1 MSKKNDKKQ
10 KQKDQIMTLAD
21 QAKLL
26 IGQNQYLQER
36 INNYNKQ
43 IQMIKN
49 FMNKIS
55 DKNKITENK
64 TKDKNNINYIKEE
77 YTKFYSELKQSI
89 LKQKESKKKIFQ
101 KYESF
106 KDKYLDDISGSKNI
120 KEDAFIL
127 SYSLESKL
135 NVIKKL
141 KENIHSSRDYN
152 IFREPKRE
160 TLVSNRI
167 GEDYIDDNNQEC
179 QRYALYEFRQ
189 FNKYNNKC
197 RKRLKII
204 KGNKDK
210 IASLNNIIDYFNQK
224 IRGVNDKYK
233 INSIKS
239 SDHINYKSNKI
250 FGNHGIF
257 KKNFSEKEINY
268 NMTDVNFINKDT
280 NMLEEEQ
287 TFNFG
292 KIDKNLFNKRKEQK
306 KSKKLKFQTM
316 DELFDPTNNEGEK
329 EAIIDDELHSD
340 EDLIFEKKIK
350 PKKRIISDYKPQIE
364 KIIPN
369 LYFSQI
375 EFNKSKLMNE
385 ADLYSYQRRKLQT
398 QNMDENIKIFK
409 TKIKTLKRRC
419 KIYEIKMETL
429 INFIKNLED
438 DYNRLKS
445 IKIPM
450 TIQQNDLNFMKK
462 EFLNRNT
469 KDVIDEEDEINYQ
482 KELDDYLNDP
492 DLNDPYFVQNTQSD
506 ISHRQIIKSSN
517 MIKQIKNENIN
528 NDDKHKKKKYDNKTT
543 RYNKKEKVH
552 RLNSK

>member
-179 QRYALYEFRQ
+179 QRYA
-189 FNKYNNKC
+189 
-197 RKRLKII
+197 
-204 KGNKDK
+204 
-210 IASLNNIIDYFNQK
+210 
-224 IRGVNDKYK
+224 
-233 INSIKS
+233 
-239 SDHINYKSNKI
+239 
-250 FGNHGIF
+250 
-257 KKNFSEKEINY
+257 
-268 NMTDVNFINKDT
+268 
-280 NMLEEEQ
+280 
-287 TFNFG
+287 
-292 KIDKNLFNKRKEQK
+292 
-306 KSKKLKFQTM
+306 
-316 DELFDPTNNEGEK
+316 
-329 EAIIDDELHSD
+329 
-340 EDLIFEKKIK
+340 
-350 PKKRIISDYKPQIE
+350 
-364 KIIPN
+364 
-369 LYFSQI
+369 
-375 EFNKSKLMNE
+375 
-385 ADLYSYQRRKLQT
+385 
-398 QNMDENIKIFK
+398 
-409 TKIKTLKRRC
+409 
-419 KIYEIKMETL
+419 
-429 INFIKNLED
+429 
-438 DYNRLKS
+438 
-445 IKIPM
+445 
-450 TIQQNDLNFMKK
+450 
-462 EFLNRNT
+462 
-469 KDVIDEEDEINYQ
+469 
-482 KELDDYLNDP
+482 
-492 DLNDPYFVQNTQSD
+492 
-506 ISHRQIIKSSN
+506 
-517 MIKQIKNENIN
+517 
-528 NDDKHKKKKYDNKTT
+528 
-543 RYNKKEKVH
+543 
-552 RLNSK
+552 